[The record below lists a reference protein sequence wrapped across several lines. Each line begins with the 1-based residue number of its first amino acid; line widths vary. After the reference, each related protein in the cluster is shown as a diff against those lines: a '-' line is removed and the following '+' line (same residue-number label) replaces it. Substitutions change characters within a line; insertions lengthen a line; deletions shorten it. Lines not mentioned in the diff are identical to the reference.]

1 MLSSVCQCTALLAV
15 SCCYAKVGCGS
26 GFAPRSQLRGFGI
39 AADNSANDSGAIE
52 EGEVD
57 YPMSL
62 FVQGLAIGS
71 KDTRVSTGI
80 VNSAGVLGRGSEAE
94 GFALREQARGPPF
107 VVALILSPYYLK
119 VSTSLG
125 RKRDMHLLQSSLCCP
140 LWRYP
145 TCSFNV
151 KKCVQAC
158 HSIDAYCLKT
168 ARESLAYP
176 FDGGGGIRNHCWRA
190 VQSHCGKLTSAARSF

>member
-1 MLSSVCQCTALLAV
+1 VCQCTALLAV

-62 FVQGLAIGS
+62 FVQGLASGS

-107 VVALILSPYYLK
+107 VVALIF
-119 VSTSLG
+119 
-125 RKRDMHLLQSSLCCP
+125 HL
-140 LWRYP
+140 
-145 TCSFNV
+145 T
-151 KKCVQAC
+151 
-158 HSIDAYCLKT
+158 I
-168 ARESLAYP
+168 
-176 FDGGGGIRNHCWRA
+176 
-190 VQSHCGKLTSAARSF
+190 